1 MTVLFGVLL
10 LTLLVITAVAIVR
23 TKNLFV
29 AVMLL
34 GIFSLLIAANFFLL
48 DAADVALTEAAVGA
62 GISTVL
68 FLGALALTSEFE
80 HAPTPHRWFSLA
92 VVTGATLV
100 VLYAT
105 FDKPAFG
112 DPEAPIHQHVAPWS
126 LQKTPE
132 YIDIPNVV
140 TAVLG
145 SYRGY
150 DTLGEVFVV
159 FTAGIG
165 VLFLLSAR
173 RGPVGRRPST
183 LAPDPSIGLRSHV
196 IPLVV
201 SQLLSPFILLF
212 AMVMLGEQLNVW
224 KLGGMALI
232 VTGVII
238 TSQARIP
245 DGMTRG
251 SLVVGILY
259 GVASTAT
266 LAVGI
271 VFAKPVLE
279 RSDVIRATAVRQIGA
294 LAVVLPVALVLPR
307 RRARLS
313 VFRPDRSWRH
323 MVPGTVLGS
332 YLALILWIGGMK
344 FTEAGTAAILN
355 QTSTV
360 YILVFASLFLG
371 EAFTIRKVVAAGLA
385 IAGVLLVLQP
395 LS

>member
-10 LTLLVITAVAIVR
+10 LTLLVITAIAIVR

-34 GIFSLLIAANFFLL
+34 GIFSLLIAANFFIL

-80 HAPTPHRWFSLA
+80 RAPTPHRWLSLA

-112 DPEAPIHQHVAPWS
+112 DPRAPVHQHVAPWY

-132 YIDIPNVV
+132 FIDIPNVV

-145 SYRGY
+145 SFRGY

-165 VLFLLSAR
+165 VLFLLS
-173 RGPVGRRPST
+173 GRRRPT
-183 LAPDPSIGLRSHV
+183 GGPAHDPAQEPPIGLRSHV

-201 SQLLSPFILLF
+201 SRLLTPFILLF
-212 AMVMLGEQLNVW
+212 GLYVQFHGEYGP
-224 KLGGMALI
+224 GGGFQAGALI
-232 VTGVII
+232 AAAFILYSLIEGEERSLEVLPQSALNALMVGGALLYGGVGVLGILLGADFLDYSVLAADPVSGQQLGIILIEAGVGMTVTGVLLSIFHAFA
-238 TSQARIP
+238 AR
-245 DGMTRG
+245 
-251 SLVVGILY
+251 
-259 GVASTAT
+259 
-266 LAVGI
+266 
-271 VFAKPVLE
+271 
-279 RSDVIRATAVRQIGA
+279 
-294 LAVVLPVALVLPR
+294 
-307 RRARLS
+307 
-313 VFRPDRSWRH
+313 DRS
-323 MVPGTVLGS
+323 
-332 YLALILWIGGMK
+332 
-344 FTEAGTAAILN
+344 
-355 QTSTV
+355 
-360 YILVFASLFLG
+360 
-371 EAFTIRKVVAAGLA
+371 
-385 IAGVLLVLQP
+385 
-395 LS
+395 